1 MCVCVCVRERECVC
15 VCESACA
22 CACVCVRV
30 RERVNECVCLCT
42 CTRECVWS
50 CCGGDASSVLQQ
62 GSAVSHTYSFISSL
76 CLCLSLSR
84 LFRVVEVLL
93 LCELSSPHSPHFS
106 VLHLIC
112 TSALSYGCHSFLVP
126 LLCL

>member
-1 MCVCVCVRERECVC
+1 MCVTVFETVCVTVC

-76 CLCLSLSR
+76 SLSLS
-84 LFRVVEVLL
+84 
-93 LCELSSPHSPHFS
+93 LSS
-106 VLHLIC
+106 VQ
-112 TSALSYGCHSFLVP
+112 GR
-126 LLCL
+126 